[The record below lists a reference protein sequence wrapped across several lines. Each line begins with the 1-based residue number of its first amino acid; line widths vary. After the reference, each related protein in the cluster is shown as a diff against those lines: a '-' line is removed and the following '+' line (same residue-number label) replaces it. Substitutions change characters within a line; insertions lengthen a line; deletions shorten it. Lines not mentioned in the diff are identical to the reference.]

1 MVKAA
6 DYSGFIENAEGAVG
20 VIISD
25 KAMFLQASSVRENSA
40 DVVGTTCN
48 TLLCRQKSLPFALR
62 DAKGM
67 KSFSFF
73 LLKKILLSGN
83 FFSNKT
89 N

>member
-1 MVKAA
+1 
-6 DYSGFIENAEGAVG
+6 
-20 VIISD
+20 
-25 KAMFLQASSVRENSA
+25 MFLQASSVRENPA

-73 LLKKILLSGN
+73 FLKKNIAVW
-83 FFSNKT
+83 
-89 N
+89 